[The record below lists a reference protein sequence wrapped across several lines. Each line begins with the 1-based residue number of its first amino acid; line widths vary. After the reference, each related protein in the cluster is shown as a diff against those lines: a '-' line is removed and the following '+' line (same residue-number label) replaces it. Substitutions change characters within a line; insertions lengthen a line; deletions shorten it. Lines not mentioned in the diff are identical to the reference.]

1 MSNSNLE
8 QIKIEKIFNQWKIFL
23 ILNNNSII
31 INIQNNNNPK

>member
-31 INIQNNNNPK
+31 IIIKNKNISK